1 MLSTDDVIHLSV
13 ATGDDVSRV
22 FVRFSSCV
30 FLNSTIQAGGSSLL
44 LLLPGEVT
52 ERDAGSTVA
61 GPEEMV
67 LEAIE
72 EDDVLLCPG
81 V

>member
-1 MLSTDDVIHLSV
+1 MLSTDDVIHLSD
-13 ATGDDVSRV
+13 ATGDDASRV

-30 FLNSTIQAGGSSLL
+30 FLSSTIQAGGSSLL

-52 ERDAGSTVA
+52 ERDAGSIVA
-61 GPEEMV
+61 VPQETV

-72 EDDVLLCPG
+72 DVLLCP
-81 V
+81 VV